1 MSTRIL
7 KLFFGIVLVNFCGIL
22 LYGESGPI
30 GPNSQ
35 YILLSTATDTIPLKE
50 RYGDHV
56 TDETRNPFDIQT
68 SIIDENVEYD
78 AESGKYI
85 ITEKIGE
92 EYYRMPTYMDFEEY
106 LDWRAKEQEKDY
118 FNRLAGVGSSRRSS
132 NGLVDPMTK
141 VDIKQNMVDR
151 LFGGNGVTIEP
162 NGSIDMTFGV
172 DYQNVQNPFIAP
184 RLQRQGGFDFDMDIQ
199 MALNGKIGDK
209 MDIGFNYDTQATFDF
224 DNKIKLAYDSE
235 KFSEDDIIKTI
246 EAGDV
251 NLPLRSQLIQGN
263 ESLFGLKTE
272 LQFGKMRV
280 TAIASQQ
287 RSEQKDLVIENGALV
302 QEFEV
307 RPDEYD
313 ENRHFFLSHYAR
325 DSYEGAL
332 TNMPQIKSLYRITN
346 LEVWVTNDQN
356 SDLRNSATVAAISDL
371 GESDLARF
379 GDPQTMFPP
388 RSPLPADLVDINGN
402 PLPDNTT
409 SNLFLELVND
419 SETRQIVNTTTKLK
433 TVYGMKQTR
442 DFEVQSMRKLNPN
455 EFTFHQNLGFIS
467 INVRLRPNQ
476 VLGVAYEYT
485 YSLNGDKIYKVGEL
499 TNESNRGGLNEENDP
514 EPEDVIYVKMLK
526 STNQRTDLPSWDLMM
541 KNVYPLGTA
550 QLNQEDF
557 QLDIFYEDFSD
568 ATLKR
573 FLPETTADKDFR
585 TIPLL
590 EVFELDKL
598 NRQGDPQQDGV
609 FDFIPNLT
617 VNTRTGSVFFPVLEP
632 FGSSLL
638 KLLDGNSELYKKYGY
653 PALYNNTITEARENL
668 DANRFVIKGKYKSS
682 ISSEISLGGFNIPQ
696 GSVVVRAGS
705 QILREGVDYDID
717 YGIGRIK
724 IINDAYLQQG
734 VPIRVSFEDQ
744 SLFSLQQKTMLGMR
758 FDYEAS
764 KKLNLGATY
773 MRLFERPYT
782 EKVNLGDDPINNRIF
797 GFDMTY
803 SSDAPLITRI
813 VDKFPFYSTKEP
825 SAINFTAEVA
835 ALKPG
840 HSKAINVGDAGG
852 GVVSIDD
859 FEGAGSSIPLGSRPN
874 LWVLASTPETDDRKF
889 QEAELVND
897 RNYGVN
903 RAALNWYVIDN
914 RNARTSEDRRNS
926 YSRAINQ
933 NELFDRD
940 LPAGVIPDLLT
951 FDLTYKPDER
961 GPYNFD
967 LPEGTQFS
975 AGLEVEPTSQNIKL
989 KDPESRWGG
998 IMRYL
1003 PNNDFQASNF
1013 QYIEFWLLNP
1023 FMDDENVTHDPN
1035 EEGMLYFNLGNV
1047 SEDVLKD
1054 NLQFYENSLPTPEEN
1069 IPIQG
1074 TEWGQVPL
1082 SIPQVNGF
1090 DQQNI
1095 NIQDLGFDGLNDNSE
1110 REVYRDYVDN
1120 VLSAFPASNNSISMD
1135 PANDNFL
1142 SYLDER
1148 FAEDEGIIERYS
1160 KYNNPEGNAPD
1171 ANSRIGTGNPI
1182 PDAEDLNDNRS
1193 LESSESYYEYKIPME
1208 NEGGEIKRF
1217 SGDYITDVR
1226 DVNVQNGGREKWYRY
1241 RVPIQRG
1248 RAVNDI
1254 QGFRSIQFIR
1264 MYMDGF
1270 KSQKTFRLAEF
1281 ELVRNQWRQLPIDST
1296 CFADGSPNSI
1306 EFVVDEI
1313 GLEENSN
1320 KEPFRYVMPVGIKRE
1335 RLFNTFSNV
1344 QQDEKSLK
1352 MNVCGLPDS
1361 CDAMIYKLTEPDL
1374 RLFEKMQMFVHAE
1387 SSDENLE
1394 DGDMA
1399 IFIRLGKDFN
1409 NNFYEYE
1416 IPLKLTDPDVA
1427 NTAPESTMEYA
1438 EQVWQRDN
1446 YVNVALEAFTEL
1458 KKARNLSGFALTDEY
1473 VKNVGEFQE
1482 ILRKDTTLNRNAN
1495 LKIKGNPSLGYI
1507 KGIVIGI
1514 RNKKGGVGS
1523 LCGEVWVNE
1532 LRMAGIKED
1541 GGVAGLA
1548 RLEVQL
1554 ADLGDITA
1562 SARYSSV
1569 GWGAL
1574 DQRVAERSLDRNI
1587 EYDVATNLELA
1598 KFTPKNWNLT
1608 VPFYAQYSKQQVKP
1622 KYDPYELDLTV
1633 NEVLE
1638 STTDPDEIIDIKDR
1652 STQETKIKTFAFSNV
1667 RKNRASG
1674 SKGSPKPWDISNVSA
1689 SYSYTQTTY
1698 KDEIIKYDRSDDYRG
1713 GLDYDYS
1720 KRPNYIQ
1727 PFKKSKVKLLKE
1739 FNFNPLPNSYSFST
1753 QLRRFKSEKLYRI
1766 PDPKEIEYLFNDKR
1780 FDWDRRYNMQWD
1792 FTKALNLTFSANN
1805 YGVVDELRQVGVR
1818 KTAADRNWV
1827 DERGDIQDRSIVT
1840 DAYRKDYIRN
1850 NIRDFGR
1857 NKNYD
1862 HRVVVN
1868 YTLPIRYLPYMDWIN
1883 MKAQYS
1889 ADYAWTR
1896 ASINA
1901 DSLGNVIQNN
1911 QARSFNATFNFD
1923 KLYNK
1928 SKYLKSLDQRAPR
1941 RRSSRNEKKDDDK
1954 SKDTAAKKRT
1964 KRGGNKARVASGAE
1978 KFFVRPLLSLR
1989 SIKFTYKE
1997 NLGTVVPGFLPSTTY
2012 LGMAS
2017 GFNTP
2022 GWGFVAG
2029 LQPDISKNNPDNFL
2043 VNASRNNWIS
2053 TSIYQNQQV
2062 IQNNTQNYE
2071 ARVELEPWRDFKIN
2085 VNFKKQFIEN
2095 HSEDFININGNPND
2109 PLFRQLALRDVGS
2122 FEVTYFAMNT
2132 LFNEDIRSLFRN
2144 LSDSRTI
2151 ISKRLADPSLT
2162 FPDVITHET
2171 DGFSYAKGL
2180 GRQHNDILVP
2190 AFIAAYTGQ
2199 DPNTIELDLQKQV
2212 GNRAYIPKPNWD
2224 LKYNGLSKI
2233 PMFSDIFSNVNITH
2247 GYKSTLRV
2255 SRYSSDLQ
2263 YKEEDPFNIDP
2274 LINTKNYFAR
2284 LEIPEIIISEQFSP
2298 IIGIDVKTKSNMN
2311 MNFEWKKTRNLLLSI
2326 GLGQLTEARATEYVF
2341 GFGFTKENVNI
2352 GFLTGGNSGGRRGS
2366 RGSRTG
2372 DDLPEEP
2379 SSNRGG
2385 VSNSRGRELSFNLDF
2400 ALRDDV
2406 TWIHKFDDGASEK
2419 PLRGLKSIR
2428 FNPSVDYDLNEN
2440 LTLRM
2445 FFDYSNSKPY
2455 LSTSYPIT
2463 SIQGGITAS
2472 FILN

>member
-1 MSTRIL
+1 MSKRIL
-7 KLFFGIVLVNFCGIL
+7 KLFIGVVIVNFCSTL
-22 LYGESGPI
+22 SYGEPSFTGPH
-30 GPNSQ
+30 
-35 YILLSTATDTIPLKE
+35 LELSSAAALDTIPLEE
-50 RYGDHV
+50 RYGNFV

-68 SIIDENVEYD
+68 SILDQQVEFD

-106 LDWRAKEQEKDY
+106 LDWRAKQQEKDY
-118 FNRLAGVGSSRRSS
+118 FDRLAGVGSSRRSD
-132 NGLVDPMTK
+132 NGLVDPMSK
-141 VDIKQNMVDR
+141 VDVKQNMVDR
-151 LFGGNGVTIEP
+151 LFGGNAVTIEP

-184 RLQRQGGFDFDMDIQ
+184 RLQRQGCFDFDMDIE
-199 MALNGKIGDK
+199 MALDGKIGDK
-209 MDIGFNYDTQATFDF
+209 MDLGFNYNTQASFDF
-224 DNKIKLAYDSE
+224 DNKIKIAYDSE
-235 KFSEDDIIKTI
+235 QFSEDDIIKTI

-251 NLPLRSQLIQGN
+251 SLPLRSQLIQGN
-263 ESLFGLKTE
+263 QSLFGIKTE
-272 LQFGKMRV
+272 WQFGKMRI
-280 TAIASQQ
+280 TGIASQQ
-287 RSEQKDLVIENGALV
+287 RSEQKDLVIEDGALV

-332 TNMPQIKSLYRITN
+332 TNMPQIKSLYRIN
-346 LEVWVTNDQN
+346 NIEVWVTNDQN
-356 SDLRNSATVAAISDL
+356 SDLRNSATVAAIADL
-371 GESDLARF
+371 GEGNIQRF
-379 GDPQTMFPP
+379 ENPDSQYPP
-388 RSPLPADLVDINGN
+388 RTPLPADLVDINGN
-402 PLPDNTT
+402 PLPDN
-409 SNLFLELVND
+409 SSSELFLDLVND
-419 SETRQIVNTTTKLK
+419 GNTRQIVNTTSRLK
-433 TVYGMKQTR
+433 TVYGMKQNR
-442 DFEVQSMRKLNPN
+442 DFEVQTMRKLNPN
-455 EFTFHQNLGFIS
+455 EFTYHANLGFIS

-485 YSLNGDKIYKVGEL
+485 YALNGDKVYKVGEL
-499 TNESNRGGLNEENDP
+499 TNESNRGGLDEMNNP

-526 STNQRTDLPSWDLMM
+526 STNQRVDLPSWDLMM

-550 QLNQEDF
+550 QLNEEDF

-573 FLPETTADKDFR
+573 FLPETTADRDFR

-590 EVFELDKL
+590 EVFQLDKL

-617 VNTRTGSVFFPVLEP
+617 INTRTGSVFFPVLEP

-638 KLLDGNSELYKKYGY
+638 NLLDGNTELYNKYGY
-653 PALYNNTITEARENL
+653 PKLYNTNITEARENL

-744 SLFSLQQKTMLGMR
+744 SLFSLQQKTMFGLR
-758 FDYEAS
+758 FDYEAN
-764 KKLNLGATY
+764 KNLNLGATY

-797 GFDMTY
+797 GLDLTY
-803 SSDAPLITRI
+803 SNEVPLLTRM
-813 VDKFPFYSTKEP
+813 VDKLPFYSTKEP

-840 HSKAINVGDAGG
+840 HSRAINVSGADG

-874 LWVLASTPETDDRKF
+874 LWVLASTPETPDSRF

-897 RNYGVN
+897 LAYGSN
-903 RAALNWYVIDN
+903 RASLNWYVIDN
-914 RNARTSEDRRNS
+914 RNARTSEDRRDS
-926 YSRAINQ
+926 YSRPINQ

-940 LPAGVIPDLLT
+940 LPVGTIPDLLT
-951 FDLTYKPDER
+951 FDLTYCPDER

-967 LPEGTQFS
+967 PPGGTPYS
-975 AGLEVEPTSQNIKL
+975 AGLEFENSTQSLKL

-1013 QYIEFWLLNP
+1013 QYIEFWMLNP
-1023 FMDDENVTHDPN
+1023 FMDNDRVSHDPD
-1035 EEGMLYFNLGNV
+1035 EDGMLYFNLGNV

-1069 IPIQG
+1069 IPIQN

-1090 DQQNI
+1090 DQQNVDV
-1095 NIQDLGFDGLNDNSE
+1095 QDLGFDGLNDDDE
-1110 REVYRDYVDN
+1110 RDIYADYVDQ
-1120 VLSAFPASNNSISMD
+1120 VVSAFPAGNNAVLSD

-1142 SYLDER
+1142 SYLDEQYP
-1148 FAEDEGIIERYS
+1148 ETVGIIEKYS
-1160 KYNNPEGNAPD
+1160 RYNNPEGNAPD

-1193 LESSESYYEYKIPME
+1193 LEQSESYYEYRIPMA
-1208 NEGGEIKRF
+1208 NDGGEIRRF
-1217 SGDYITDVR
+1217 QGDYITDTR
-1226 DVNVQNGGREKWYRY
+1226 DIRNTTTDEIEKWYRY

-1248 RAVNDI
+1248 IPVNDI

-1264 MYMDGF
+1264 MYMEGF
-1270 KSQKTFRLAEF
+1270 RKKKTFRLAEF

-1296 CFADGSPNSI
+1296 CFGDGTPNDI

-1313 GLEENSN
+1313 GIEENSN
-1320 KEPFRYVMPVGIKRE
+1320 KTPFRYVSPKGIKQE

-1344 QQDEKSLK
+1344 LQDEKSLK

-1374 RLFEKMQMFVHAE
+1374 RLFEKLQMFVHAE
-1387 SSDENLE
+1387 SSDPNLE

-1399 IFIRLGKDFN
+1399 LFVRLGKDFN
-1409 NNFYEYE
+1409 NNFYEFE
-1416 IPLKLTDPDVA
+1416 IPLALSNPEEA
-1427 NTAPESTMEYA
+1427 NSAMSTEEYA
-1438 EQVWQRDN
+1438 DKVWLRDN
-1446 YVNVALEAFTEL
+1446 YVNVALDAFTEI
-1458 KKARNLSGFALTDEY
+1458 KKKRNLSGLPLTDEY
-1473 VKNVGEFQE
+1473 VVNVGEFE
-1482 ILRKDTTLNRNAN
+1482 ELKEVLAKDSTLNTRAN
-1495 LKIKGNPSLGYI
+1495 IKIKGNPSLGYI
-1507 KGIVIGI
+1507 KGIIIGV
-1514 RNKKGGVGS
+1514 RNKKGGAPS

-1532 LRMAGIKED
+1532 LRMAGIQED

-1548 RLEVQL
+1548 RVELQL

-1562 SARYSSV
+1562 SAQYSSV
-1569 GWGAL
+1569 GWGAI
-1574 DQRVAERSLDRNI
+1574 DQRVAERSLERNL

-1598 KFTPKNWNLT
+1598 KFTPHKWNLT
-1608 VPFYAQYSKQQVKP
+1608 VPFYAQYSKQLVKP
-1622 KYDPYELDLTV
+1622 KFDPYELDLTV

-1638 STTDPDEIIDIKDR
+1638 STTDPDERIEVRDR
-1652 STQETKIKTFAFSNV
+1652 STQETRIKTFAFSNV
-1667 RKNRASG
+1667 KKNRATG

-1689 SYSYTQTTY
+1689 SYSYTQTLY
-1698 KDEIIKYDRSDDYRG
+1698 KDEIIKYDLSDDYRG
-1713 GLDYDYS
+1713 GIDYDYS

-1727 PFKKSKVKLLKE
+1727 PFKKVKLKLLKE
-1739 FNFNPLPNSYSFST
+1739 FNFNPLPNSFSFSS

-1766 PDPKEIEYLFNDKR
+1766 PDPREIEYLFNDSR
-1780 FDWDRRYNMQWD
+1780 FDWDRRYNLQWD

-1827 DERGDIQDRSIVT
+1827 NEKGEIQSVVT
-1840 DAYRKDYIRN
+1840 EASRKDYIRN

-1868 YTLPIRYLPYMDWIN
+1868 YTLPIRYLPYMDWVS
-1883 MKAQYS
+1883 MRAQYS

-1911 QARSFNATFNFD
+1911 QARSFNATFSFD

-1941 RRSSRNEKKDDDK
+1941 RRSSRNNKEEDDK
-1954 SKDTAAKKRT
+1954 SKETATNSRSKKNS
-1964 KRGGNKARVASGAE
+1964 NKARVASGAE

-1989 SIKFTYKE
+1989 SLKFTYKE
-1997 NLGTVVPGFLPSTTY
+1997 NLGTVVPGFLPQTTY

-2029 LQPDISKNNPDNFL
+2029 LQPDISKSNPNNFL
-2043 VNASRNNWIS
+2043 LNAADNNWIS
-2053 TSIYQNQQV
+2053 KSIYQNQQV

-2085 VNFKKQFIEN
+2085 VNFKKQFVEN
-2095 HSEDFININGNPND
+2095 HTEDFINTTGNPND
-2109 PLFRQLALRDVGS
+2109 PFFRQLALRDIGS

-2132 LFNEDIRSLFRN
+2132 LFNENIRSLFSEFSANR
-2144 LSDSRTI
+2144 SI
-2151 ISKRLADPSLT
+2151 ISYRLPNANGAG
-2162 FPDVITHET
+2162 IHEL
-2171 DGFSYAKGL
+2171 DGESYAQGY
-2180 GRQHNDILVP
+2180 GRQQNDVLIP
-2190 AFIAAYTGQ
+2190 AFIAAYSGQ
-2199 DPNTIELDLQKQV
+2199 DANLVPLDLQQEV
-2212 GNRAYIPKPNWD
+2212 GARNYIPKPNWD
-2224 LKYNGLSKI
+2224 LKYNGLSKL

-2263 YKEEDPFNIDP
+2263 FKDDDPYFVDP
-2274 LINTKNYFAR
+2274 LVNTKNYFAR

-2298 IIGIDVKTKSNMN
+2298 IIGLDVKTKNNMN
-2311 MNFEWKKTRNLLLSI
+2311 LNFEWKKTRNLLLSL

-2352 GFLTGGNSGGRRGS
+2352 GFLTGGNSQGRRGS
-2366 RGSRTG
+2366 RTSDAPQ
-2372 DDLPEEP
+2372 DDQQT
-2379 SSNRGG
+2379 SNRGG
-2385 VSNSRGRELSFNLDF
+2385 VTNSRGRELTFNVDF

-2419 PLRGLKSIR
+2419 PIRGLKTIR
-2428 FNPSVDYDLNEN
+2428 FNPSIDYDVNEN

>member
-1 MSTRIL
+1 M
-7 KLFFGIVLVNFCGIL
+7 
-22 LYGESGPI
+22 YGESDLRGPHSDI
-30 GPNSQ
+30 IVSV
-35 YILLSTATDTIPLKE
+35 ATDTIPLKE

-68 SIIDENVEYD
+68 TIIDENVEYD

-106 LDWRAKEQEKDY
+106 LDWRAKQQEKDY
-118 FNRLAGVGSSRRSS
+118 FNRLAGVGNDRRSS

-141 VDIKQNMVDR
+141 VDVKQNMVDR
-151 LFGGNGVTIEP
+151 LFGGNAVTIEP

-199 MALNGKIGDK
+199 MALDGKIGDK

-224 DNKIKLAYDSE
+224 DNKVKLAYDSE

-251 NLPLRSQLIQGN
+251 SLPLRSQLIQGN
-263 ESLFGLKTE
+263 ESLFGIKAA
-272 LQFGKMRV
+272 LQFGNLRV
-280 TAIASQQ
+280 TGIASQQ
-287 RSEQKDLVIENGALV
+287 RSEQKDLVIENGALI
-302 QEFEV
+302 QEFEI

-325 DSYEGAL
+325 DNYEGAL

-356 SDLRNSATVAAISDL
+356 SDLRNSATVAALSDL
-371 GESDLARF
+371 GESDLNRF
-379 GDPQTMFPP
+379 GDPMSLFPP
-388 RSPLPADLVDINGN
+388 KSPLPADLVDINGN

-409 SNLFLELVND
+409 SDLFVELVND
-419 SETRQIVNTTTKLK
+419 ADTRQIVNTTTQLK
-433 TVYGMKQTR
+433 TKYGMKQTR

-455 EFTFHQNLGFIS
+455 EFTFNQNLGFLS

-485 YSLNGDKIYKVGEL
+485 YSLNGDRIYKVGEL

-526 STNQRTDLPSWDLMM
+526 STNQRIDLPSWDLMM

-573 FLPETTADKDFR
+573 FLPETTPDKDFR

-617 VNTRTGSVFFPVLEP
+617 INTRTGSVFFPVLEP

-638 KLLDGNSELYKKYGY
+638 RLLDGNTELYAKYGY
-653 PALYNNTITEARENL
+653 PTLYNNTVIIARENL
-668 DANRFVIKGKYKSS
+668 DANRFVIKGRYKSS
-682 ISSEISLGGFNIPQ
+682 VSSEISLGGFNIPQ

-705 QILREGVDYDID
+705 QLLREGVDYDID

-744 SLFSLQQKTMLGMR
+744 SLFNQQQKTMLGLR
-758 FDYEAS
+758 FDYTAS
-764 KKLNLGATY
+764 DKLNLGATY
-773 MRLFERPYT
+773 MRLFERPFT

-797 GFDMTY
+797 GFDMSY
-803 SSDAPLITRI
+803 SSEAPLITRM
-813 VDKFPFYSTKEP
+813 VDKLPFYSTKEP

-840 HSKAINVGDAGG
+840 HSKAINVGSADG

-914 RNARTSEDRRNS
+914 RNARNEADRRNS
-926 YSRAINQ
+926 YSRPINQ
-933 NELFDRD
+933 RELFNRD

-951 FDLTYKPDER
+951 FDLTYRPDER

-967 LPEGTQFS
+967 PPSGTIYS
-975 AGLEVEPTSQNIKL
+975 EGLEEDPATLGIKL

-1013 QYIEFWLLNP
+1013 QYIEFWMLNP
-1023 FMDDENVTHDPN
+1023 FMDNESYEHDPTEN
-1035 EEGMLYFNLGNV
+1035 GMLYFNLGNV

-1069 IPIQG
+1069 IAIQN
-1074 TEWGQVPL
+1074 TTWGQVPL

-1110 REVYRDYVDN
+1110 REIYKDYVDN
-1120 VLSAFPASNNSISMD
+1120 VLATFPASNSSISTD

-1148 FAEDEGIIERYS
+1148 LSDETTIIDKYS
-1160 KYNNPEGNAPD
+1160 RYNNPQGNAPD
-1171 ANSRIGTGNPI
+1171 ANSTIGTGNPI

-1193 LESSESYYEYKIPME
+1193 LEQSESYYEYRIPME
-1208 NEGGEIKRF
+1208 NDGGEIKRF
-1217 SGDYITDVR
+1217 DGDFITDVR
-1226 DVNVQNGGREKWYRY
+1226 PVPVSNGPDELWYRY

-1248 RAVNDI
+1248 IAVNDI

-1270 KSQKTFRLAEF
+1270 KTKKTFRLAEF

-1296 CFADGSPNSI
+1296 CIGDGTPEDI

-1313 GLEENSN
+1313 GFEENSN
-1320 KEPFRYVMPVGIKRE
+1320 KDPFRYVIPKGIKRE
-1335 RLFNTFSNV
+1335 RLFNTFNNV

-1387 SSDENLE
+1387 SSDENVQ
-1394 DGDMA
+1394 DGDMSL
-1399 IFIRLGKDFN
+1399 FVRLGKDFN

-1416 IPLKLTDPDVA
+1416 IPLKLTDPEVA
-1427 NTAPESTMEYA
+1427 NNMSTSTEEYG
-1438 EQVWQRDN
+1438 EQVWLADN
-1446 YVNVALEAFTEL
+1446 YVNVALEAFTKL
-1458 KKARNLSGFALTDEY
+1458 KQKRNIEGRALTDEY
-1473 VKNVGEFQE
+1473 MIPISEFTE
-1482 ILRKDTTLNRNAN
+1482 IAEVMAKDTTLNRNAN
-1495 LKIKGNPSLGYI
+1495 LTIKGNPSLGQI
-1507 KGIVIGI
+1507 KSVVIGI
-1514 RNKKGGVGS
+1514 RNKKGGIGS

-1554 ADLGDITA
+1554 ADLGDVTA

-1574 DQRVAERSLDRNI
+1574 DERVGERSLDRNI

-1598 KFTPKNWNLT
+1598 KFTPHKWNMT
-1608 VPFYAQYSKQQVKP
+1608 IPFYAQYSKQLVRP
-1622 KYDPYELDLTV
+1622 KFDPYELDLTV
-1633 NEVLE
+1633 DEVLE
-1638 STTDPDEIIDIKDR
+1638 TADDPDEIIDIKDR

-1667 RKNRASG
+1667 RKNRASD
-1674 SKGSPKPWDISNVSA
+1674 SKGSPKPWDVSNVSA

-1698 KDEIIKYDRSDDYRG
+1698 KDEIIKYDKSDDYRG
-1713 GLDYDYS
+1713 GIDYDYS

-1727 PFKKSKVKLLKE
+1727 PFKSAKIKLLKE

-1766 PDPKEIEYLFNDKR
+1766 PDPKEIEYLFNDSR
-1780 FDWDRRYNMQWD
+1780 FDWDRRYNLQWD
-1792 FTKALNLTFSANN
+1792 FTKALNLSFSANN

-1827 DERGDIQDRSIVT
+1827 DERGDIQGDVSET
-1840 DAYRKDYIRN
+1840 QRKSYIRD
-1850 NIRDFGR
+1850 NIRNFGR

-1868 YTLPIRYLPYMDWIN
+1868 YTLPIRYLPYMDWIS

-1911 QARSFNATFNFD
+1911 QARSFNATFSFD
-1923 KLYNK
+1923 KLYKK

-1941 RRSSRNEKKDDDK
+1941 RRSSREDEGDKAKTAKTNSRSKKN
-1954 SKDTAAKKRT
+1954 S
-1964 KRGGNKARVASGAE
+1964 NKARVASGAE
-1978 KFFVRPLLSLR
+1978 KFFLRPLLSLR
-1989 SIKFTYKE
+1989 SFKFTYKE
-1997 NLGTVVPGFLPSTTY
+1997 NLGTVVPGFLPESNY
-2012 LGMAS
+2012 LGMSS
-2017 GFNTP
+2017 GFDSP

-2029 LQPDISKNNPDNFL
+2029 IQPDISKDNPNNWL
-2043 VNASRNNWIS
+2043 VDASRNDRIS
-2053 TSIYQNQQV
+2053 KSIYQNQQV

-2071 ARVELEPWRDFKIN
+2071 ARVLLEPWRDLKIN

-2095 HSEDFININGNPND
+2095 HSEDFINITGNVND
-2109 PLFRQLALRDVGS
+2109 PTFRQLALRDVGS

-2132 LFNEDIRSLFRN
+2132 LFNEDIRSLFKE
-2144 LSDSRTI
+2144 LSDSRAV
-2151 ISKRLADPSLT
+2151 ISQRLADSSLEV
-2162 FPDVITHET
+2162 PDIISHET
-2171 DGFSYAKGL
+2171 DGFGYAKGL

-2190 AFIAAYTGQ
+2190 AFIAAYSGL
-2199 DPNTIELDLQKQV
+2199 DPNNIELDLQKQV
-2212 GNRAYIPKPNWD
+2212 GARGYIPKPNWD
-2224 LKYNGLSKI
+2224 LRYNGLSKI
-2233 PMFSDIFSNVNITH
+2233 PMFADIFSNVNITH

-2263 YKEEDPFNIDP
+2263 YKQEDPFNIDP
-2274 LINTKNYFAR
+2274 LITTRNYFAR
-2284 LEIPEIIISEQFSP
+2284 LEIPELMISEQFSP

-2326 GLGQLTEARATEYVF
+2326 GLGQLTESRSTEYVF

-2352 GFLTGGNSGGRRGS
+2352 GFLSGGNKGGRRAQN
-2366 RGSRTG
+2366 RAEEE
-2372 DDLPEEP
+2372 LPEEP
-2379 SSNRGG
+2379 SSNRGR
-2385 VSNSRGRELSFNLDF
+2385 VNNSRGRELSFNLDF

-2406 TWIHKFDDGASEK
+2406 TWIHKLDDGATEK
-2419 PLRGLKSIR
+2419 ALRGLKSIR

-2463 SIQGGITAS
+2463 SIQGGLTAS

>member
-7 KLFFGIVLVNFCGIL
+7 KLFLGLALVIFCGTVS
-22 LYGESGPI
+22 YGEPKFKGPQ
-30 GPNSQ
+30 PVDV
-35 YILLSTATDTIPLKE
+35 LSIAVDTIPLQE

-56 TDETRNPFDIQT
+56 TDKTRNPFDIQT
-68 SIIDENVEYD
+68 SILDQEVEYD

-106 LDWRAKEQEKDY
+106 LDWRAKEQETDY
-118 FNRLAGVGSSRRSS
+118 FNRLAGVGSSRRSN
-132 NGLVDPMTK
+132 NGLVDPMSK

-151 LFGGNGVTIEP
+151 LFGGNAVTIEP

-199 MALNGKIGDK
+199 MALDGKIGDK
-209 MDIGFNYDTQATFDF
+209 MDIGFNYNTQATFDF

-235 KFSEDDIIKTI
+235 QFSEDDIIKTI

-251 NLPLRSQLIQGN
+251 SLPLRSQLIQGN
-263 ESLFGLKTE
+263 QSLFGIKTE
-272 LQFGKMRV
+272 WQFGKLRV
-280 TAIASQQ
+280 TGVASQQ

-325 DSYEGAL
+325 DNYEGAL
-332 TNMPQIKSLYRITN
+332 TNMPQIKSLYRVNNI
-346 LEVWVTNDQN
+346 EVWVTNDQN
-356 SDLRNSATVAAISDL
+356 SDLRNSATVAAIADL
-371 GESDLARF
+371 GEANIARF
-379 GDPQTMFPP
+379 ENPNSIYPP
-388 RSPLPADLVDINGN
+388 KTPIPADLVDINGN
-402 PLPDNTT
+402 ALPDNA
-409 SNLFLELVND
+409 SSDLFLDLVND
-419 SETRQIVNTTTKLK
+419 AETRQIVNTTSRLK
-433 TVYGMKQTR
+433 TVYDMKQNR
-442 DFEVQSMRKLNPN
+442 DFEVQSMRKLNQN
-455 EFTFHQNLGFIS
+455 EFTFHPNLGFIS

-485 YSLNGDKIYKVGEL
+485 YALNGNKVYKVGEL
-499 TNESNRGGLNEENDP
+499 TNESNRGGLDEMENP
-514 EPEDVIYVKMLK
+514 EPEDVVYVKMLK
-526 STNQRTDLPSWDLMM
+526 STNQRVDLPSWDLMM

-550 QLNQEDF
+550 QLNEEDF

-573 FLPETTADKDFR
+573 FLPETTAERDYR
-585 TIPLL
+585 QIPLL

-617 VNTRTGSVFFPVLEP
+617 INTRTGSVFFPVLEP

-638 KLLDGNSELYKKYGY
+638 NLLDGNAELYNKYGY
-653 PALYNNTITEARENL
+653 PKLYTTNITEARENL
-668 DANRFVIKGKYKSS
+668 DANRFVIKGQFKSS

-696 GSVVVRAGS
+696 GSVTVRAGS

-744 SLFSLQQKTMLGMR
+744 SLFSLQQKTMLGLR
-758 FDYEAS
+758 FDYEAN
-764 KKLNLGATY
+764 KNLNLGATY

-803 SSDAPLITRI
+803 SNEVPMLTRM
-813 VDKFPFYSTKEP
+813 VDKLPFYSTKEP
-825 SAINFTAEVA
+825 SSINFTAEVA
-835 ALKPG
+835 AIKPG
-840 HSKAINVGDAGG
+840 HSKAINVSGADG

-874 LWVLASTPETDDRKF
+874 LWVLASTPETQDQKF
-889 QEAELVND
+889 LEAERVND
-897 RNYGVN
+897 VVYGAN

-914 RNARTSEDRRNS
+914 RNARTAEDRRNS
-926 YSRAINQ
+926 YTRPINQ
-933 NELFDRD
+933 RELFNRD
-940 LPAGVIPDLLT
+940 LPVGTIPDLLT
-951 FDLTYKPDER
+951 FDLTYCPDER

-967 LPEGTQFS
+967 PPEGTEFS
-975 AGLEVEPTSQNIKL
+975 AGLEFESGSQRIKL

-1013 QYIEFWLLNP
+1013 QYIEFWMLNP
-1023 FMDDENVTHDPN
+1023 FIDNETVTHDPD
-1035 EEGMLYFNLGNV
+1035 EDGMLYFNLGNV

-1069 IPIQG
+1069 IPIQN
-1074 TEWGQVPL
+1074 TNWGRVPL

-1095 NIQDLGFDGLNDNSE
+1095 DIQDLGFDGLADAEE
-1110 REVYRDYVDN
+1110 REVYTDYVDQII
-1120 VLSAFPASNNSISMD
+1120 SAFPAGSNEILAD

-1142 SYLDER
+1142 SYLDELYP
-1148 FAEDEGIIERYS
+1148 DDVSIIEKYRR
-1160 KYNNPEGNAPD
+1160 YNNPEGNAPD
-1171 ANSRIGTGNPI
+1171 ANSSIGTGNPI

-1193 LESSESYYEYKIPME
+1193 LEQSESYYEYRIPMV
-1208 NEGGEIKRF
+1208 NDGGEIERRP
-1217 SGDYITDVR
+1217 GDFITDVR
-1226 DVNVQNGGREKWYRY
+1226 EVRNSNEEVEKWYRY
-1241 RVPIQRG
+1241 RVPIAQG
-1248 RAVNDI
+1248 EPVNDI

-1270 KSQKTFRLAEF
+1270 KSKKTFRLAEF

-1296 CFADGSPNSI
+1296 CVGDGEISDI
-1306 EFVVDEI
+1306 DFVVDEI
-1313 GLEENSN
+1313 GVEENSN
-1320 KEPFRYVMPVGIKRE
+1320 KSPFRYVIPAGIKRE

-1352 MNVCGLPDS
+1352 LNVCGLPDS
-1361 CDAMIYKLTEPDL
+1361 CEAMIYKLTEPDL

-1387 SSDENLE
+1387 TTDPLLE
-1394 DGDMA
+1394 DDDMA
-1399 IFIRLGKDFN
+1399 IFVRLGKDFN

-1416 IPLKLTDPDVA
+1416 IPLKLSDPDVA
-1427 NTAPESTMEYA
+1427 NATTSTEDYA
-1438 EQVWQRDN
+1438 AQVWLKDN
-1446 YVNVALEAFTEL
+1446 YVNVALNAFTEI
-1458 KKARNLSGFALTDEY
+1458 KKIRNLDGIPLTDEF
-1473 VKNVGEFQE
+1473 VRSITEFPE
-1482 ILRKDTTLNRNAN
+1482 FEGDTTINRNAN
-1495 LKIKGNPSLGYI
+1495 IKIKGNPSLGYI
-1507 KGIVIGI
+1507 KGIIIGV

-1554 ADLGDITA
+1554 ADLGDVTA
-1562 SARYSSV
+1562 SAQYSSV
-1569 GWGAL
+1569 GWGAI

-1598 KFTPKNWNLT
+1598 KFTPHKWNLT
-1608 VPFYAQYSKQQVKP
+1608 VPFYAQYSRQLVKP
-1622 KYDPYELDLTV
+1622 KFDPYELDLTV
-1633 NEVLE
+1633 DEVLE
-1638 STTDPDEIIDIKDR
+1638 TTTDPLERAEVLDR
-1652 STQETKIKTFAFSNV
+1652 STEETRIKTFAFSNV
-1667 RKNRASG
+1667 KKNRATG
-1674 SKGSPKPWDISNVSA
+1674 SKGSPKPWDISNFSA
-1689 SYSYTQTTY
+1689 SYSYTNTLY
-1698 KDEIIKYDRSDDYRG
+1698 KDEIIKSDVSDDYRG
-1713 GLDYDYS
+1713 GIDYDYS
-1720 KRPNYIQ
+1720 KRPTYIK
-1727 PFKKSKVKLLKE
+1727 PFKKAKVKLLKE
-1739 FNFNPLPNSYSFST
+1739 FNFNPLPNSFSFSS

-1766 PDPKEIEYLFNDKR
+1766 PDPAEIEYLFNDSR
-1780 FDWDRRYNMQWD
+1780 FDWDRRYNLQWD
-1792 FTKALNLTFSANN
+1792 FTKALNLSFTANN

-1818 KTAADRNWV
+1818 RKAADRDWV
-1827 DERGDIQDRSIVT
+1827 NERGEIQPAGSVDDSV
-1840 DAYRKDYIRN
+1840 RKDYIRN
-1850 NIRDFGR
+1850 NIRDLGR

-1862 HRVVVN
+1862 HRVTVN
-1868 YTLPIRYLPYMDWIN
+1868 YTLPIRYLPYMDWIS

-1911 QARSFNATFNFD
+1911 QARSFNATFSFD

-1928 SKYLKSLDQRAPR
+1928 SKYLKSLDQRSPR
-1941 RRSSRNEKKDDDK
+1941 RRTSRDEAEDK
-1954 SKDTAAKKRT
+1954 SKETAT
-1964 KRGGNKARVASGAE
+1964 KERSKSKNKARVASGAE

-2017 GFNTP
+2017 GFETP

-2029 LQPDISKNNPDNFL
+2029 MQPDISITNNNNWL
-2043 VNASRNNWIS
+2043 RNAADNNWIS
-2053 TSIYQNQQV
+2053 TSIYQNQQI

-2095 HSEDFININGNPND
+2095 HTEDFINTTGNPTD
-2109 PLFRQLALRDVGS
+2109 PLFQQLALRDVGS

-2132 LFNEDIRSLFRN
+2132 LFNENIRELFTEF
-2144 LSDSRTI
+2144 SDNRSI
-2151 ISKRLADPSLT
+2151 ISYRLPNEAGAGAHAL
-2162 FPDVITHET
+2162 
-2171 DGFSYAKGL
+2171 DGESYAQGY
-2180 GRQHNDILVP
+2180 GRQQNDVLIP
-2190 AFIAAYTGQ
+2190 AFIAAYSGQ
-2199 DPNTIELDLQKQV
+2199 DANLVSLDLQSEV
-2212 GNRAYIPKPNWD
+2212 GARNYMPAPNWD
-2224 LKYNGLSKI
+2224 LRYNGLSKL

-2263 YKEEDPFNIDP
+2263 FNIEDPFFVDP
-2274 LINTKNYFAR
+2274 LVNTRNYFAR

-2298 IIGIDVKTKSNMN
+2298 IIGIEVKTKNNMN
-2311 MNFEWKKTRNLLLSI
+2311 LNFEWKKTRNLLLSL

-2352 GFLTGGNSGGRRGS
+2352 GFLGGGKSRGRRGS
-2366 RGSRTG
+2366 RTQE
-2372 DDLPEEP
+2372 DLPEEP

-2385 VSNSRGRELSFNLDF
+2385 VTNSRGKAMTFNLDF

-2419 PLRGLKSIR
+2419 PIRGLKSIR
-2428 FNPSVDYDLNEN
+2428 FNPSIDYDFNEN
-2440 LTLRM
+2440 LTLRA